1 VKVLLVG
8 VGTVGEAIVRL
19 SRNAPW
25 LERLVCADYDV
36 GRARRVRDAAGADES
51 THPAIAL
58 DASSQAAI
66 VEAIRAHDVDIV
78 VNAVDPRFVM
88 PIFDAAL
95 EADVD
100 YLDLAMSLS
109 QPHPDRPHEAPG
121 TMLGDVQFGRDA
133 QWRERGRLA
142 LCGMGMDPGLSD
154 VFATYAA
161 RHLFDEVHAVRIRDG
176 GDLRVEGHAFAPVFS
191 IWTTIEECLNPPL
204 IWEKERG
211 WFTTEP
217 FSEPE
222 RFVFPDGIGPVECVN
237 VEHEE
242 VVLVPRW
249 LDVRRVDFKYALG
262 EDFIGVLKTLHR
274 LGLDRTDKVDVRGVQ
289 VAPRDLVGALTPDP
303 ATLGDA
309 FVGRA
314 SWGRGSPACATVH
327 HARCTCTSNATPG
340 RRCGSTASSPSRGRP
355 GSTRCS
361 RWSCSPSASGR
372 APASWDRGVRSRRV
386 PRAHGPLRDP
396 PRDGG
401 DRTGDRDR
409 LTGRMVTAATAAT
422 QPRVGYGD
430 GPAPGSHARRSF
442 AARLAAGPL
451 LFDGAMGTLLFSHG
465 IPQRASLDEL
475 VETRPE
481 VIGAIHR
488 QYIAAGAD
496 AITTNTF
503 GATGSDWSRSGWR
516 RVPRSSTGAPRRS
529 RARHATS
536 PAVRSSSGAPSD
548 RSIPRSTGRRRR
560 IS

>member
-100 YLDLAMSLS
+100 YLDMAMSLS

-314 SWGRGSPACATVH
+314 VVGAWVT
-327 HARCTCTSNATPG
+327 
-340 RRCGSTASSPSRGRP
+340 
-355 GSTRCS
+355 
-361 RWSCSPSASGR
+361 
-372 APASWDRGVRSRRV
+372 GVR
-386 PRAHGPLRDP
+386 D
-396 PRDGG
+396 
-401 DRTGDRDR
+401 
-409 LTGRMVTAATAAT
+409 
-422 QPRVGYGD
+422 
-430 GPAPGSHARRSF
+430 
-442 AARLAAGPL
+442 
-451 LFDGAMGTLLFSHG
+451 
-465 IPQRASLDEL
+465 
-475 VETRPE
+475 
-481 VIGAIHR
+481 
-488 QYIAAGAD
+488 
-496 AITTNTF
+496 
-503 GATGSDWSRSGWR
+503 
-516 RVPRSSTGAPRRS
+516 GAPREVYLYQQCDAQETLRKHGLQPVAWQTGFNPVLALELLAE
-529 RARHATS
+529 R
-536 PAVRSSSGAPSD
+536 VWSGAGVLGPEAFDPDAYLALMD
-548 RSIPRSTGRRRR
+548 RSGIHHAMMEIEPGTATA
-560 IS
+560 